1 MTPNPF
7 LAPYSSEEINN
18 LTISGSLMPRYDDNE
33 NLLIDGSQTV
43 MASSSITIPLFA
55 MLFNDSK
62 VETKYAVTFTE
73 LT

>member
-18 LTISGSLMPRYDDNE
+18 LNISGSLILRYDDGE
-33 NLLIDGSQTV
+33 NLLIDGSRTM
-43 MASSSITIPLFA
+43 MASSSVTIPLYS

-62 VETKYAVTFTE
+62 VETKYDVTFKE